1 MSKEIAASK
10 ADAGRIVVRKPP
22 RRFIRP
28 VERQRMRPWLIEHL
42 DKNDVV
48 GLCWQNKRDKIFRI
62 SWKHAANQCF
72 NMAKD
77 TSLFEKWAIHT
88 GRHYDSDHKRWKANF
103 RCALNSLP
111 DVIELKEQGV
121 KKGNN
126 AFKVYRFLD
135 EKESK
140 FGKDAKAFVKERKQK
155 KEVLDSK
162 EVGDAA
168 NAGSGGDK
176 TSEEEEDYVD
186 EGAQNTANSQT
197 ATKSNLGGDHNDH
210 SYAEN
215 TTNNSQGSSARSLKE
230 SNKPQD
236 LLPRLEELKTIYSSH
251 YTVINTLQQGG
262 GTVFTNAEGKKM
274 PVPTGEE
281 SLSQPYQT
289 DVLRKI
295 LGHKN
300 PVATSAEASETICED
315 GIKTEIQSEESA
327 SNGSS
332 SSSTDLNQLAQLGIQ
347 LELRKREPNQP
358 ADSTSTAY
366 VYLCQWCEKCFP
378 TKLELF
384 QHFLLL
390 HQDMLVLTQASAH
403 VQASVS
409 QAATESEDSKAMLQ
423 REIEVLEEQVLGIS
437 RGNIQSPAVVE
448 ETVIED
454 GQVLDLTN
462 EGDPSPAV
470 YVEHYVLDLSMKN
483 EKDGSDVDKVQEC
496 ALDLS
501 INRSNT
507 SSYQNSPVHTP
518 SLTPQDSQYHVSGED
533 NDVAFEVSNMV
544 SEGKSHLRQHSIED
558 LLHAEILMS
567 LKTGF
572 TGGKTELSSSD
583 MEQCLSEPLSNP
595 KQTRKCEDLKSDY
608 RGSLTDSIKSLNKT
622 QKTYVEGTAV
632 NEDSSNFVADVPKGK
647 GLVLRK
653 AVKGLITDLKEMIA
667 ASMVTY
673 PYCCV
678 VCGRTY
684 TRDIYL
690 SAHVRSH
697 SGLIPYKCGICGKK
711 FADNG
716 TLRRHV
722 KSHKTPFLYECDVCD
737 KGFQHSFALKLHMK
751 MHKTEDAST
760 ARYSN
765 TSRGTHDSESSAE
778 KGIYECEVCGKRLRR
793 GDELKVHLQSHQSR
807 TCKICMKE
815 FSNLSYHMRQHS
827 EDKPYSC
834 NICDKSFGFS
844 GALTS
849 HVKSHLCDKI
859 RGIKNKTKKETEKRA
874 KKDHP
879 CSSQDMSL
887 SSKKFTKIAKT
898 KDGGASSLFKN
909 GSLLAGKM
917 EASLLCDK
925 AVIKSDQDSVR
936 SVTSEKLQQNPRD
949 RVSPRSLV
957 RGMKALFGK
966 GKMSPSHLSSKIQNN
981 TPEEPKIIA
990 ERPIESSYSCGIQ
1003 GLDTEKCTFL
1013 DSTTLAK
1020 RGPLIHALGRDFPRT
1035 YHNCFGR
1042 LKCLLCPQSYP
1053 NHHQLQI
1060 HAVYHSEPRFKC
1072 FICDKA
1078 FYHRY
1083 QLQVHQ
1089 ISHTGLPKY
1098 TCQNCNMSF
1107 LCFFSLN
1114 VHMRLHKSD
1123 RNVGRLVQPVQTSD
1137 SGAVSLEQKTRT
1149 PSSSCKSNREV
1160 SCSICGEKFLN
1171 RYRLRKHRAKA
1182 HINAPVLSQ
1191 SPCFLCQSCGK
1202 QFQSEESYFSHACSV
1217 ETVPRNEPAQM
1228 LRTDPTHLAC
1238 DSAQP
1243 STRSHIKLGIAPKEY
1258 SCYKCNRCFHVMPDL
1273 RRHLVECHSNLSYK
1287 CESCDELF
1295 SSEEDLLNHIQ
1306 SHVQDIKEEPREDQL
1321 YASMAEKDLLSH
1333 IQSHVQDIKEEPRE
1347 DQLYVSMTEDPAC
1360 QLNLVSTSGADSHQ
1374 DIDQNKLCIRLIEKG
1389 DQKYC
1394 IFDKFNQTP
1403 EYQNTAST
1411 GVDDYKYILK
1421 ENAAHSPPSEGSC
1434 SKVQKNVSI
1443 FHKD

>member
-1 MSKEIAASK
+1 MSKEAAASK

-111 DVIELKEQGV
+111 DVVELKEQGV

-162 EVGDAA
+162 DTGDAS
-168 NAGSGGDK
+168 NTGSDAEK

-186 EGAQNTANSQT
+186 EGAQNAASSQI
-197 ATKSNLGGDHNDH
+197 ATKTNLGGDHNDH

-215 TTNNSQGSSARSLKE
+215 TANGNQGSSVRSQKE
-230 SNKPQD
+230 PHKLPD

-274 PVPTGEE
+274 PIPTGEE
-281 SLSQPYQT
+281 SLSQPCQT

-295 LGHKN
+295 LGHKS
-300 PVATSAEASETICED
+300 PVATSVED
-315 GIKTEIQSEESA
+315 GVKTEMQVEESA
-327 SNGSS
+327 SNGSLSS

-409 QAATESEDSKAMLQ
+409 QAATEGDDSKSMLQ

-462 EGDPSPAV
+462 DGDPSPAV

-483 EKDGSDVDKVQEC
+483 EKDGSDVNDIQEY

-501 INRSNT
+501 MNRSNT
-507 SSYQNSPVHTP
+507 PSHQNSPAHTP
-518 SLTPQDSQYHVSGED
+518 SLTPQASQYHSGGEE
-533 NDVAFEVSNMV
+533 NSVVFEVSNIV
-544 SEGKSHLRQHSIED
+544 SDGKSHLRQHSVED

-567 LKTGF
+567 LKTGV
-572 TGGKTELSSSD
+572 TAGKIELSSLK
-583 MEQCLSEPLSNP
+583 MEQSLSELPSPQSL
-595 KQTRKCEDLKSDY
+595 KRKYEDLKSDHPV
-608 RGSLTDSIKSLNKT
+608 SLTDSIKSLNNK
-622 QKTYVEGTAV
+622 QKTEKEGTAV
-632 NEDSSNFVADVPKGK
+632 NEDSSNFVVDVHKGK
-647 GLVLRK
+647 SLALRK
-653 AVKGLITDLKEMIA
+653 AVKGLITDLKEMIT

-690 SAHVRSH
+690 SAHIRSH

-722 KSHKTPFLYECDVCD
+722 KSHKTPFLYECDICD

-765 TSRGTHDSESSAE
+765 AGRGTLVSDSSAE
-778 KGIYECEVCGKRLRR
+778 KSIYECEVCGKRLRR

-807 TCKICMKE
+807 TCKICLKE

-849 HVKSHLCDKI
+849 HVKSHLRDKI
-859 RGIKNKTKKETEKRA
+859 RGIKSKTKKETDRHA
-874 KKDHP
+874 KKDHSRSP
-879 CSSQDMSL
+879 QDKSS
-887 SSKKFTKIAKT
+887 SSKKFTKTAKT
-898 KDGGASSLFKN
+898 KVGDRNSIFKN
-909 GSLLAGKM
+909 GSLIAGKM
-917 EASLLCDK
+917 EATTLCDEV
-925 AVIKSDQDSVR
+925 VIKSDQDSVR
-936 SVTSEKLQQNPRD
+936 SVSSEKLQQPSPKGRT
-949 RVSPRSLV
+949 SPRSIV
-957 RGMKALFGK
+957 RGMRVLFGK
-966 GKMSPSHLSSKIQNN
+966 GRLSPSHLMSKKKSNS
-981 TPEEPKIIA
+981 PEEPKKIV
-990 ERPIESSYSCGIQ
+990 ERPNESSYSCGLQ
-1003 GLDTEKCTFL
+1003 GLDTERCTNL
-1013 DSTTLAK
+1013 DSTTPAK
-1020 RGPLIHALGRDFPRT
+1020 RGPLILGKDIHRT
-1035 YHNCFGR
+1035 YNCFGR
-1042 LKCLLCPQSYP
+1042 LKCLSCPKSFP
-1053 NHHQLQI
+1053 SHHQLQI
-1060 HAVYHSEPRFKC
+1060 HAASHSEPRFKC
-1072 FICDKA
+1072 FICDRA
-1078 FYHRY
+1078 FCHRY

-1098 TCQNCNMSF
+1098 RCQKCNLSF
-1107 LCFFSLN
+1107 LCFFSLSM
-1114 VHMRLHKSD
+1114 HMKLHNSD
-1123 RNVGRLVQPVQTSD
+1123 RKTVQTVLASD
-1137 SGAVSLEQKTRT
+1137 SGAVSLQQKTRT
-1149 PSSSCKSNREV
+1149 HSRSCKSRRGV
-1160 SCSICGEKFLN
+1160 SCSICGEKFMN
-1171 RYRLRKHRAKA
+1171 RYRLRKHRAQA
-1182 HINAPVLSQ
+1182 HIHCIIAPVPSQ

-1202 QFQSEESYFSHACSV
+1202 QFLSEESYFSHACSV
-1217 ETVPRNEPAQM
+1217 ETVPRNEPA
-1228 LRTDPTHLAC
+1228 LSLGTDPTHIAC
-1238 DSAQP
+1238 DSVQP
-1243 STRSHIKLGIAPKEY
+1243 GVGSHDKHSIVSKEY
-1258 SCYKCNRCFHVMPDL
+1258 SCYKCNKCFHVMPDL

-1287 CESCDELF
+1287 CEACDELF
-1295 SSEEDLLNHIQ
+1295 STEEELHNHIQ
-1306 SHVQDIKEEPREDQL
+1306 SHVQDIKEEPQEDHLYIRPEEQL
-1321 YASMAEKDLLSH
+1321 PS
-1333 IQSHVQDIKEEPRE
+1333 
-1347 DQLYVSMTEDPAC
+1347 QLHLMSETGTY
-1360 QLNLVSTSGADSHQ
+1360 SHQ
-1374 DIDQNKLCIRLIEKG
+1374 DIDQNKLYIHLIEKG
-1389 DQKYC
+1389 DKKYC
-1394 IFDKFNQTP
+1394 DFDKLNQTS
-1403 EYQNTAST
+1403 EIQGTEST

-1421 ENAAHSPPSEGSC
+1421 ENAAHSPPSKESF
-1434 SKVQKNVSI
+1434 SKV
-1443 FHKD
+1443 